1 MCVCHLRS
9 CHSDIYSTTS
19 SFITKAIFHSPTLF
33 PSYCTVECQVTA
45 YHIASSNAI
54 VRQDSYHTRKLAK
67 MMRHRRRDPQACYGE
82 CPRLLGR
89 VWYAHLR
96 TRRHWYTLRQ
106 RPNRLSQLCYEG
118 FISFPAERTDVTM
131 TKSLLAVLTMVLA
144 MRKAIVA
151 KPGQVLNWTALSLGG
166 TASEDTDNGN
176 WVAAAPTSPPYIFAS
191 QPAIPIEDIPALV
204 LETTTNSH
212 SMCKGM
218 VT

>member
-1 MCVCHLRS
+1 MICPFRS
-9 CHSDIYSTTS
+9 CHSDIYSTT

-54 VRQDSYHTRKLAK
+54 VRQDSYHIRQFAK
-67 MMRHRRRDPQACYGE
+67 MMRHRRRDPQACHGE

-106 RPNRLSQLCYEG
+106 RPNRLSQLFYEG
-118 FISFPAERTDVTM
+118 FISFPAEGTDVTM

-151 KPGQVLNWTALSLGG
+151 KPGQVLN
-166 TASEDTDNGN
+166 
-176 WVAAAPTSPPYIFAS
+176 
-191 QPAIPIEDIPALV
+191 
-204 LETTTNSH
+204 
-212 SMCKGM
+212 
-218 VT
+218 